1 MHKAHNQ
8 FKKNQIVVGV
18 DGSPAAINAL
28 KWATALTERMGSTL
42 KIVTTWDGT
51 FVAIGLAAFGGVD
64 PDTDSIESR
73 QLVANEIQIKTLI
86 GVFGNEPLPD
96 WITTAI
102 VQGKPAEALIEASQS
117 ADLLVLGTR
126 GHGQMVELV
135 LGSDSAECV
144 LHARCPVTVIRE
156 DTAL

>member
-28 KWATALTERMGSTL
+28 KWATAL
-42 KIVTTWDGT
+42 T

-135 LGSDSAECV
+135 LGSVSAECV